1 MKKQLTFNDI
11 RKKFEELIKKNPIED
26 VLRMGI
32 FIEVNDNPR
41 VALECNVMVDSDGRS
56 ILIR

>member
-11 RKKFEELIKKNPIED
+11 RKKFDELIKKNPIED